1 MKVELF
7 DRLDF
12 PNNAQTHNQ
21 IFRGKNLGTSVTKAQ
36 ALSIKN
42 GTFDDLYIGDYW
54 TTPDGD
60 KLVIAGFD
68 VGYPVLDEKPDHS
81 VTVIT
86 RLIED
91 STVYGSVD
99 QFRIGSGS
107 DITECYSE
115 LHYLTSNI
123 TSGIISDSM
132 HIGHSLA
139 YSGTDTA
146 LVNVESNL
154 AMTAGGLA
162 TIDGSQYSIVPLSL
176 TEILGSYNNILDS
189 GYDLSSNL
197 ILSNGQLPYFKL
209 CTLSEM
215 VTDLN
220 IDISEV
226 MSEGL
231 LTRDVY
237 LNDED
242 TAAIAMLRTDN
253 GKYMWTVRGATPFE
267 TDDVLY
273 LDQLLVKFSLISNVS
288 E

>member
-21 IFRGKNLGTSVTKAQ
+21 IFRGKSLGTSVTKAQ
-36 ALSIKN
+36 ALSIKK

-81 VTVIT
+81 VAVIT

-99 QFRIGSGS
+99 QFDIGPGS
-107 DITECYSE
+107 DITECYRA
-115 LHYLTSNI
+115 LYGITSNI
-123 TSGIISDSM
+123 TSGNLSDSM
-132 HIGHSLA
+132 HIGYSLA

-162 TIDGSQYSIVPLSL
+162 TIDGSQFPVVPLSL

-197 ILSNGQLPYFKL
+197 ILSNEQLPYFKL

-215 VTDLN
+215 ITDLN

-226 MSEGL
+226 MSTGL

-242 TAAIAMLRTDN
+242 RAALAMLRIDD
-253 GKYMWTVRGATPFE
+253 GKYIWTVRGVVPE
-267 TDDVLY
+267 EPDDHIWLN
-273 LDQLLVKFSLISNVS
+273 QLLVKFSLIPNVS